1 MILLLRASLE
11 FSPGVLNLGRCLVR
25 WWNGPGRGKCDFL
38 SGKISPA
45 KRTTGG
51 WVCHCVLTA
60 QRGAAAAGLGSIISA
75 AVKRVA
81 GENCTELLG
90 KSELQHFRD
99 QCRSLHGCCLSN
111 VMTVL

>member
-1 MILLLRASLE
+1 MWIILLLRASLE

-25 WWNGPGRGKCDFL
+25 RWNGPGRGKCDFL

-60 QRGAAAAGLGSIISA
+60 QQGAAAAGLGSIISA

-81 GENCTELLG
+81 GENQQFARLLL
-90 KSELQHFRD
+90 E
-99 QCRSLHGCCLSN
+99 QCDDSAVEEQAKN
-111 VMTVL
+111 